1 MYRRYSQTGDGG
13 MPLSQINRNRIKNI
27 IIFLLL
33 AALAAMLVISL
44 PLMKNQG
51 NSRSVY
57 IQMIQKEFKE
67 AAADSQTLSRT
78 AGADSAATLSRVRS
92 NLHTIRAVN
101 SLSNATGNGQ
111 LLPDNQL
118 QALQSMVDQYLV
130 YLTTGMETGKYTTDL
145 QNALG
150 ELETSIG
157 NLIE

>member
-13 MPLSQINRNRIKNI
+13 MPLSQINRNRIKNV

-150 ELETSIG
+150 ELETAIG
-157 NLIE
+157 NLID